1 MCYYNNDISIIQI
14 KVYFYRRKYI
24 INNSLKYMLVCCK
37 WSVANGLLQ
46 MVCCKSHNV
55 IPTINYSDYLSSDTT
70 ITKCMSLANYKFHLL
85 HLNIIF

>member
-14 KVYFYRRKYI
+14 KVHFYRRKYI

-46 MVCCKSHNV
+46 IS
-55 IPTINYSDYLSSDTT
+55 
-70 ITKCMSLANYKFHLL
+70 
-85 HLNIIF
+85 